1 MARALVA
8 APEPTGV
15 AGTMGGTGSV
25 AGGGGVGFGKE
36 MLSHRRRMPKESNG
50 STSPEDM
57 RISEGQRKFLG
68 NFEIGGPAG
77 VAMGAKKGVDLEL

>member
-1 MARALVA
+1 
-8 APEPTGV
+8 
-15 AGTMGGTGSV
+15 
-25 AGGGGVGFGKE
+25 

-57 RISEGQRKFLG
+57 RISEGRRKFLG

-77 VAMGAKKGVDLEL
+77 VAMGAKKGVELELEGGNEMQEKGEEEGLVGM